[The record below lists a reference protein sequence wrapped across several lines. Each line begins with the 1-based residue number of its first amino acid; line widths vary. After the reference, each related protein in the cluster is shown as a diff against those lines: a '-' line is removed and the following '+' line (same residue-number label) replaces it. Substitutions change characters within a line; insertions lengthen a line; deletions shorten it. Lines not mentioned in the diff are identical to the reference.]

1 MGNAVMNPEDSAQ
14 TIIAIRRALHHAGAR
29 GRVPPARSQT
39 SPGLKGPSQ
48 APTGGNPLWRAVLED
63 DAETLQSLLVGDLP
77 DTSSSSD
84 AIVAVVNA
92 KNRSGETLLTFAA
105 KHSSRKCV
113 QVLTRMGCNVNAQ
126 DSSGRTAFLVACAK
140 DNIDIAKDLFHRAS
154 CDPDIADDGG
164 FTGFA
169 LAVVFGN
176 VEIVR
181 WWLTAVSRSAAT
193 DEIPGLLT
201 STSWRPFL
209 LAAHLGRIEMV
220 QTIAKFIGKVS
231 LNGKDSDGRGVLYL
245 AASAGNLKM
254 AEFVLSLGVDR
265 SQLTEPA
272 ANGMTPLWVASCGG
286 HLEFVRWLLEVTDAD
301 ESAVDRVD
309 SRGASPL
316 YIAVENGHVGVVEC
330 LIQHGADVNRTPYQ
344 TCSPAV
350 RACVEGNLV
359 MLQTLM
365 KTGMVN
371 RNDKMMVVAAR
382 FNGNE
387 DIVVWVQSTRGYFTA
402 LHYARELTFDQVLAH
417 LRGADPRQSNIRAR
431 IPISHS
437 GLLGPSSLSLA
448 RQCVDTPLDDDRLE
462 LIRRAAE
469 VWSPATHWLFDS
481 KARKFAVLL
490 ARVGRRLACP
500 SHRHQC
506 GLSSRPLPFDIWSMH
521 IMPMTITRTQFQLSE
536 EEHRSWLHPNFDSH
550 T

>member
-1 MGNAVMNPEDSAQ
+1 
-14 TIIAIRRALHHAGAR
+14 
-29 GRVPPARSQT
+29 ARSQT

-48 APTGGNPLWRAVLED
+48 AVTGGNPLWRAVLED

-84 AIVAVVNA
+84 AVVAVVNA

-140 DNIDIAKDLFHRAS
+140 NNIDIAKDLFHRAS

-209 LAAHLGRIEMV
+209 LAAHLGHIEMVRVPLRYEVYERTSALKV

-231 LNGKDSDGRGVLYL
+231 LNGKDPDGRGVLYL
-245 AASAGNLKM
+245 AASAGNLEM

-301 ESAVDRVD
+301 DSAVDRVD

-330 LIQHGADVNRTPYQ
+330 LIRQGADVNRTPHQ

-350 RACVEGNLV
+350 RACVEGNLA

-371 RNDKMMVVAAR
+371 RNDKMMVEAAR

-417 LRGADPRQSNIRAR
+417 LRGADPRQSDIGAR

-448 RQCVDTPLDDDRLE
+448 RQCVDTPLDDDGLE

-481 KARKFAVLL
+481 KARKFAHMEYAYHANGNNPYV
-490 ARVGRRLACP
+490 ADVVAAV
-500 SHRHQC
+500 
-506 GLSSRPLPFDIWSMH
+506 
-521 IMPMTITRTQFQLSE
+521 
-536 EEHRSWLHPNFDSH
+536 
-550 T
+550 